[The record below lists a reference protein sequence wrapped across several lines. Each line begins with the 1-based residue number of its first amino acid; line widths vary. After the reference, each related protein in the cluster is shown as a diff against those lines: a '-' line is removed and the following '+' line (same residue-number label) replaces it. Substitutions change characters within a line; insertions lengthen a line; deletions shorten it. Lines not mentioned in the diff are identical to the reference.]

1 MSTDR
6 EVITRVET
14 ADVQYNAADTGREVI
29 AGADTAD
36 VPHNA
41 ATAGGEVT
49 RGADVANVQY
59 AAAAAD
65 AAAAQPVS
73 SFAVDSSQDHVA
85 MATSSPLAGDKT
97 IHTPDERASTFTAI
111 QSSSNLSTLK
121 ASSTMA
127 NSNEVQN

>member
-14 ADVQYNAADTGREVI
+14 ADVQYNAADAGREVI

-49 RGADVANVQY
+49 RGADVSNVQY
-59 AAAAAD
+59 DA

-73 SFAVDSSQDHVA
+73 SFAVDSSQDHVT

-97 IHTPDERASTFTAI
+97 MHTPTERASTFMATI
-111 QSSSNLSTLK
+111 QSSSTLSGVK
-121 ASSTMA
+121 ASATIA
-127 NSNEVQN
+127 NSNEVQK